1 MGITVVIISGKNKK
15 KMFMLQY
22 NVKLL
27 TKTFPTCMCTYLD
40 RYTRYTKSQ
49 RSMFCFFLQNLHLPR
64 KRIPGKV
71 SKDWIYGY
79 KIKNKSEKKNIQG
92 FEMIF

>member
-15 KMFMLQY
+15 KMFMLQC

-27 TKTFPTCMCTYLD
+27 TKTFPTYMCTYLY

-79 KIKNKSEKKNIQG
+79 KIKNESEKKTYRDLK
-92 FEMIF
+92 

>member
-1 MGITVVIISGKNKK
+1 
-15 KMFMLQY
+15 
-22 NVKLL
+22 
-27 TKTFPTCMCTYLD
+27 MCTYLD

-49 RSMFCFFLQNLHLPR
+49 RSMFCFFLQNLHLPI